1 MTCVCFRH
9 KFTLGHSSTF
19 EMTTCLAISVSAAFA
34 KSSNPRRKH
43 IVRHVHSSGDTLR

>member
-1 MTCVCFRH
+1 MACVCFRH
-9 KFTLGHSSTF
+9 KFTLRHSSTF
-19 EMTTCLAISVSAAFA
+19 EMTMSRDVCVSAAFA